1 MSVEPLVLQHFGG
14 FRILPRF
21 WTIEWARFFEVDGAG
36 QDQRQQSRLID
47 TKLAN
52 VLTALPPEIGGTR
65 PSLIERNLTRAARLL
80 LPSGQNVARHMCADV
95 LSDADLE
102 LPGGGPAPLWYYILK
117 EASIQAGG
125 QHLGEVGGRIVAEVF
140 LGLMEKDPSSYL
152 RNDPTWKPFL
162 EAATSNDFTVPDLI
176 KFSEHG
182 LQVTDIPGRPGPAT
196 DDQGNTESGGDDA

>member
-1 MSVEPLVLQHFGG
+1 MVLHPQ
-14 FRILPRF
+14 
-21 WTIEWARFFEVDGAG
+21 
-36 QDQRQQSRLID
+36 
-47 TKLAN
+47 
-52 VLTALPPEIGGTR
+52 
-65 PSLIERNLTRAARLL
+65 
-80 LPSGQNVARHMCADV
+80 
-95 LSDADLE
+95 
-102 LPGGGPAPLWYYILK
+102 